1 MRDVMGDHNAVE
13 ELESEWEKLV
23 EDRNALRHTFPN
35 GNSRVVLPCN
45 LQRLIWNAQK
55 IFRINVRKPTDL
67 HPVKIVEGVRN
78 LEKKFMICKGSDRL
92 SVQANR
98 NATLLMNC
106 LVRSVLCS
114 KQVIEQHRLSG
125 EAFDWIL
132 GEIESRFQQAM
143 VCKTLHNNVPE
154 SVIIMFHHHLIV
166 LVCAVLGS
174 SG

>member
-1 MRDVMGDHNAVE
+1 
-13 ELESEWEKLV
+13 
-23 EDRNALRHTFPN
+23 
-35 GNSRVVLPCN
+35 
-45 LQRLIWNAQK
+45 
-55 IFRINVRKPTDL
+55 
-67 HPVKIVEGVRN
+67 
-78 LEKKFMICKGSDRL
+78 MICKGTDRL

-143 VCKTLHNNVPE
+143 VRLITVTNFN
-154 SVIIMFHHHLIV
+154 SVNL
-166 LVCAVLGS
+166 LNLL
-174 SG
+174 

>member
-1 MRDVMGDHNAVE
+1 MTAIF
-13 ELESEWEKLV
+13 
-23 EDRNALRHTFPN
+23 HT
-35 GNSRVVLPCN
+35 
-45 LQRLIWNAQK
+45 
-55 IFRINVRKPTDL
+55 
-67 HPVKIVEGVRN
+67 GVRN
-78 LEKKFMICKGSDRL
+78 LEKKFMICKGNDRL

-143 VCKTLHNNVPE
+143 VSTTPQPSRVQNCRRFNRIVSFRHTLVRWWGHSPRSRLE
-154 SVIIMFHHHLIV
+154 SRPLR
-166 LVCAVLGS
+166 
-174 SG
+174 